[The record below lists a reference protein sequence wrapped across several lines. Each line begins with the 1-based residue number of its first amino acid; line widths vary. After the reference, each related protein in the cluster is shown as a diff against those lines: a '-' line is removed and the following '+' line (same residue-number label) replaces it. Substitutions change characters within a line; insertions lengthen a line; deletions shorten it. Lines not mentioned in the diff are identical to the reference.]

1 MINSTA
7 SLCSKSMIQTL
18 VITEIP
24 FTGKNVEVTNLNWN
38 FDEAIIDIY
47 SPSEKK
53 ELQVRFNNEFGPCAL
68 RLLDES
74 DLSENWQTINMS
86 NGWLY
91 KVTSGGWFEQE
102 SKRDGFLL
110 QHSSHIYKEYLIIG
124 LDACVSILTKEDVII
139 LDQNKKV
146 VATIAT

>member
-1 MINSTA
+1 
-7 SLCSKSMIQTL
+7 MIQAL
-18 VITEIP
+18 AITEIP
-24 FTGKNVEVTNLNWN
+24 FTGENVEITNLNWN
-38 FDEAIIDIY
+38 FDEATIDIY

-53 ELQVRFNNEFGPCAL
+53 ELKVRFNNEFGPCAL

-74 DLSENWQTINMS
+74 DLSENWQAINMS
-86 NGWLY
+86 GGWLY

-110 QHSSHIYKEYLIIG
+110 QHSSNIYKEYLIIG
-124 LDACVSILTKEDVII
+124 LDACVSVLTKEDVTI
-139 LDQNKKV
+139 LDHDKKV